1 MKIIITKRSVIIT
14 PAPKKNK
21 KNGLKL
27 SFARVEVPE
36 YTTLPYITTDLKK
49 GKRKYTLPRDMHCF
63 IKSIEF

>member
-1 MKIIITKRSVIIT
+1 MKIQITKKNLIIT

-21 KNGLKL
+21 KNGIRL

-36 YTTLPYITTDLKK
+36 YTTLPIMTTDAIK
-49 GKRKYTLPRDMHCF
+49 GQRKYTLPKDINYF